1 MELKDIVSSGIKVI
15 REPKQIFSCPEDFKK
30 KIDVISHKIQ
40 ESIIEYNK
48 KNNELLNIR
57 DEYYIKKEEIKKEEE
72 MSNYFEEEIKIAQR
86 KLSEVKLRNEY
97 LNNYLNMIPKNS
109 FENSIKT
116 VRKKIKEIHKEIK
129 KEEFKKEKL
138 FKINDIDTS
147 LTRLLDIENIINF
160 LIEYKN
166 QELKLNPKK
175 FASIKKIVDLEKRMK
190 GYELAKLKRNNEI
203 LEKQKKINEKN
214 NKIVFKPL
222 KKVGE
227 IFNFKN
233 S

>member
-1 MELKDIVSSGIKVI
+1 M
-15 REPKQIFSCPEDFKK
+15 
-30 KIDVISHKIQ
+30 
-40 ESIIEYNK
+40 
-48 KNNELLNIR
+48 LNIR
-57 DEYYIKKEEIKKEEE
+57 DEYFIKKEESKKEEE

-109 FENSIKT
+109 FENSIKS
-116 VRKKIKEIHKEIK
+116 VKKKIKEIHKEIK

-160 LIEYKN
+160 LIKYKN
-166 QELKLNPKK
+166 QELKLNPNK

-190 GYELAKLKRNNEI
+190 GYELAKLKRINEI
-203 LEKQKKINEKN
+203 LEKQKKVNEKN
-214 NKIVFKPL
+214 NKIIFKPL

-227 IFNFKN
+227 LFNFKN